1 MANHSKGGRISNMQ
15 IVKEYY
21 DGKRSYDELSYEV
34 EQYERS
40 VRMAYGM
47 HLEIKSQ
54 KYIVGSLMK
63 TFNITQSTAY
73 KVLKEAKLIFADL
86 VEINKAIE
94 RNLAIEMAKESYRR
108 AVLRDNTSDMVN
120 ATKALIKAAG
130 LDKEDPDLPDF
141 SKIQPSVIVPMLPEG
156 MEDSIL
162 EMLQGGAVDL
172 NKVPETIDVNHEE
185 V

>member
-1 MANHSKGGRISNMQ
+1 MQ
-15 IVKEYY
+15 VIREYY
-21 DGKRSYDELSYEV
+21 DGKRSFEELTYEQ
-34 EQYERS
+34 EEYEKA

-47 HLEIKSQ
+47 HIEIKSQ

-63 TFNITQSTAY
+63 TFGIAQSTAY
-73 KVLKEAKLIFADL
+73 NVLRDAKTIFADL
-86 VEINKAIE
+86 VDVNKAIE
-94 RNLAIEMAKESYRR
+94 RNLAIEMSKEAYRR
-108 AVLRDNTSDMVN
+108 AKLRDNTRDMIDAV
-120 ATKALIKAAG
+120 KALIKAAG

-172 NKVPETIDVNHEE
+172 NKVPETIDVNHIE
-185 V
+185 VEK

>member
-1 MANHSKGGRISNMQ
+1 MPHSKGGRTSNMQ
-15 IVKEYY
+15 IVREYY
-21 DGKRSYDELSYEV
+21 DGKRSIDELSYEV
-34 EQYERS
+34 EQYERA

-63 TFNITQSTAY
+63 NFNISQSMAY
-73 KVLKEAKLIFADL
+73 KVLKESKQIFADL

-94 RNLAIEMAKESYRR
+94 RNLAIEMAKEAYRR
-108 AVLRDNTSDMVN
+108 AVLRDNTTDMIN

-130 LDKEDPDLPDF
+130 LDREDPDLPDF

-162 EMLQGGAVDL
+162 QMLQTGAVDL
-172 NKVPETIDVNHEE
+172 NKAPETIDVNHEE